1 MVDKIPEAIAEVMP
15 DRISGI
21 SPAKIKKKTANFLE
35 KFLEKR
41 EKIVLEGIP
50 EDIAKGI

>member
-15 DRISGI
+15 DRVSGI
-21 SPAKIKKKTANFLE
+21 SPAKIKKSANFLE